1 MYHGSMSRNRRQLR
15 YHLPVLIEQDEDG
28 VFIVSVP
35 TLRGCRS
42 CGRTVNEAM
51 KNIAEAAVLCLEDQ
65 KPAPRAHF
73 VGVRDLE
80 VVA

>member
-1 MYHGSMSRNRRQLR
+1 M
-15 YHLPVLIEQDEDG
+15 
-28 VFIVSVP
+28 FIVSVP

-51 KNIAEAAVLCLEDQ
+51 KNIAEAAVLCLEDE
-65 KPAPRAHF
+65 KPEPRANF